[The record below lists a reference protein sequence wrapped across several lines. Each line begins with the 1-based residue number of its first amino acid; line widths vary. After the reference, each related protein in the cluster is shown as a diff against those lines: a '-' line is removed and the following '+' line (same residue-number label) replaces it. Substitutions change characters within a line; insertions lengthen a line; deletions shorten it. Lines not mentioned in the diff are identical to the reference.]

1 MMEAVMLGSLGDV
14 IPAGRVIGGAIV
26 GFGLGMAYFGSLWWN
41 VRTWVGGSWL
51 RAAMAQILR
60 FALVGI
66 VFFGLA
72 KLGAA
77 PLLAGALGLIAARA
91 LVLRRFGRS
100 P

>member
-1 MMEAVMLGSLGDV
+1 MLGSLGDV
-14 IPAGRVIGGAIV
+14 VSAGRVIGGAIL

-41 VRTWVGGSWL
+41 VQTWIGGSWM
-51 RAAMAQILR
+51 RAATVQILR
-60 FALVGI
+60 FALVAV

-77 PLLAGALGLIAARA
+77 SLLAGALGLIAARA